1 MIYFVIKSGGKSCR
15 KRSNTVSNDKIIAM
29 ITAES
34 GLPANKVASTVGL
47 LDDDKTIPFI
57 ARYRKEVTGE
67 LDEVQIRKI
76 DELLKFYRSLEQK
89 KEEVLRHIEEQGKL
103 TEEIREKI
111 LAASRPVEV
120 DDIYRPFRPK
130 RRTRA
135 SMARDKGLQGLA
147 DYILTCPETGL
158 PEQEALGYINEAV
171 PDAETALQEA
181 RDIIAEMIA
190 DDPAMRARARNLTR
204 QAGVISS
211 QAKDAEKESVYTM
224 YYDYREPVKRIP
236 SHRILAINRGEK
248 EEILKVSLEMEPDVV
263 IKMLDHNFGRA
274 GAAGDEIKAAVTDC
288 WQRLLAPAIER
299 DIRNELTEFA
309 HEQALKVFSKNL
321 RSLLLQSPVKGKVML
336 GIDPAYRTGCKWAV
350 IDATGLVKEIGVFY
364 PTPPRNDIQS
374 TEKVL
379 DRLVKQYQVDA
390 IVIGNGTASR
400 EPEQVVAAF
409 IRKCSYPG
417 LAYTIV
423 SEAGASVYS
432 ASELAAK
439 EFPALDVAE
448 RSAISIAR
456 RIQDP
461 LAELVKIEP
470 KSIGVGQYQH
480 DIAAKRLDESLA
492 GVVESA
498 VNYVGVDLNTA
509 SASLLSYVAGIN
521 AAVAG
526 NIVVQRETAGPFKN
540 RRQLLKV
547 AKLGPK
553 AFEQAAGFLRI
564 SAGENP
570 LDATPIHPESYQLS
584 ERFLEYVGADL
595 DDLGSE
601 ELKAKL
607 QAIDLAQC
615 AAELEAG
622 LPTLRDIVDA
632 LLRPGRDPREDVPP
646 PVFRQDVLSLEDI
659 KTGMEF
665 EGVVRN
671 VVDFGAFVDI
681 GVKIDGLVH
690 ISEISNRRIKHPLE
704 FVSIGDIIKVR
715 VLSVDP
721 LKKRISLS
729 MKTDLPGGSVDP
741 ISG

>member
-1 MIYFVIKSGGKSCR
+1 M
-15 KRSNTVSNDKIIAM
+15 DKIINM
-29 ITAES
+29 IVSES
-34 GLPANKVASTVGL
+34 GLPAHKVASTVGL

-67 LDEVQIRKI
+67 LDEVQIRQI
-76 DELLKFYRSLEQK
+76 DELLKFFRGLEQK
-89 KEEVLRHIEEQGKL
+89 KEEVVRLIEEQGKL
-103 TEEIREKI
+103 TEELRGKI
-111 LAASRPVEV
+111 LAAHRPVEI

-147 DYILTCPETGL
+147 EFILNCTEIESPQL
-158 PEQEALGYINEAV
+158 EAEKYINEEV
-171 PDAETALQEA
+171 SSAEDALQGA
-181 RDIIAEMIA
+181 RDIIAEQVA
-190 DDPAMRARARNLTR
+190 DDPAMRQAARVLCRKFALVSSKARDPE
-204 QAGVISS
+204 
-211 QAKDAEKESVYTM
+211 KDSVYAM
-224 YYDYREPVKRIP
+224 YYDYQEPVTRIP
-236 SHRILAINRGEK
+236 SHRILAINRGEQ
-248 EEILKVSLEMEPDVV
+248 EDILKVGLE
-263 IKMLDHNFGRA
+263 LDPEAIINRINRSYARPGEA
-274 GAAGDEIKAAVTDC
+274 GIQIELAVADS

-299 DIRNELTEFA
+299 DIRSELTERA
-309 HEQALKVFSKNL
+309 HEQALQVFSQNL
-321 RSLLLQSPVKGKVML
+321 RSLLLQAPVKGKVML

-364 PTPPRNDIQS
+364 PTPPRSDIAG

-379 DRLVKQYQVDA
+379 ARLVEKYHVDA
-390 IVIGNGTASR
+390 IAIGNGTASR
-400 EPEQVVAAF
+400 ETEQVVAAF
-409 IRKCSYPG
+409 IKKSDYPH

-432 ASELAAK
+432 ASELAAR
-439 EFPALDVAE
+439 EFPDLDVSE
-448 RSAISIAR
+448 RSAVSIAR

-480 DIAAKRLDESLA
+480 DIAPKRLNESLT

-521 AAVAG
+521 TTVAN
-526 NIVVQRETAGPFKN
+526 NIVKRRETDGPFGN
-540 RRQLLKV
+540 RKQLLKV
-547 AKLGPK
+547 SKLGPK

-564 SAGENP
+564 SGGDNP
-570 LDATPIHPESYQLS
+570 LDNTPIHPESYKLS
-584 ERFLEYVGADL
+584 AELLQHIGAGL
-595 DDLGSE
+595 DELGSE
-601 ELKAKL
+601 ALRGKIQSLNLPKSAEELG
-607 QAIDLAQC
+607 
-615 AAELEAG
+615 AG

-659 KTGMEF
+659 KAGMEF

-681 GVKIDGLVH
+681 GVKVDGLVH
-690 ISEISNRRIKHPLE
+690 ISEMSRHRIKHPLE
-704 FVSIGDIIKVR
+704 VVSIGDIIKVR
-715 VLSVDP
+715 VLNIDAR
-721 LKKRISLS
+721 KKRISLT
-729 MKTDLPGGSVDP
+729 MK
-741 ISG
+741 I